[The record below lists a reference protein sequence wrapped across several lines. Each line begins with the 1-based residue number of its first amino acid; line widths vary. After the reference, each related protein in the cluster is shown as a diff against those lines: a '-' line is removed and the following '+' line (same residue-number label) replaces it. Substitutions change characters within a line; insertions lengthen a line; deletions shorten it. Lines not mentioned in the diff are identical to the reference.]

1 MSNRFIIF
9 KSNIDPENYKYGTG
23 GGILFIT
30 GEKLYFIIFFL
41 KNNYHLTA
49 KIFCH
54 NSQTP
59 NRYLWGTMRNS

>member
-30 GEKLYFIIFFL
+30 GEKLYFIISFL
-41 KNNYHLTA
+41 K
-49 KIFCH
+49 
-54 NSQTP
+54 
-59 NRYLWGTMRNS
+59 